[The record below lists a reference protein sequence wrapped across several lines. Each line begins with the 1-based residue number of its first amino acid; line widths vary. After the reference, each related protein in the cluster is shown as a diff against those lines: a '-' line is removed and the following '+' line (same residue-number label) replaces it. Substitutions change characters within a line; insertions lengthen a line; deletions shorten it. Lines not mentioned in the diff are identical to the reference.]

1 MLSLSFIVWSTIS
14 AETVSLNGIVSNKN
28 GKPISGAIVTLMS
41 KQLSDTT
48 DGLGAY
54 SIVGTVTS
62 VATIAP
68 QLVIP
73 KVSLINGVLAFS
85 LPSTSN
91 VGIQI
96 FDLRGNLLVNV
107 VNMKAADGNYHFN
120 IGTNWANGEMML
132 IKLAI
137 GANVMT
143 LRYVPLPP
151 NLKVGLSGSAE
162 GFSEMKLAKV
172 TGAVDSLRV
181 SKPGY
186 TPTSKPVSSYTE
198 KLNITLD
205 TSTL

>member
-1 MLSLSFIVWSTIS
+1 
-14 AETVSLNGIVSNKN
+14 
-28 GKPISGAIVTLMS
+28 
-41 KQLSDTT
+41 
-48 DGLGAY
+48 
-54 SIVGTVTS
+54 
-62 VATIAP
+62 
-68 QLVIP
+68 
-73 KVSLINGVLAFS
+73 
-85 LPSTSN
+85 
-91 VGIQI
+91 
-96 FDLRGNLLVNV
+96 
-107 VNMKAADGNYHFN
+107 MKAADVNYHFN